1 MPSRILGMKSPAEL
15 LLGKCDFK
23 VPPKVFGC
31 VCFVKDHRPTVG
43 KLDPQA
49 TKCIFVGYA
58 STQKGYKCWDPTG
71 RMLFL
76 SMDVTFREKEPYYTK
91 KNDFDPFL
99 EEFSSVTESD
109 SREGENENGD
119 VQHDDGVGVAREE
132 VIVGTIPCPMN
143 ESVVHKMVASDA
155 QENEEVA
162 MGNDAQENEEVIV
175 GTIPCPT
182 KESENQGEKVH
193 EK

>member
-1 MPSRILGMKSPAEL
+1 
-15 LLGKCDFK
+15 
-23 VPPKVFGC
+23 
-31 VCFVKDHRPTVG
+31 
-43 KLDPQA
+43 
-49 TKCIFVGYA
+49 
-58 STQKGYKCWDPTG
+58 
-71 RMLFL
+71 
-76 SMDVTFREKEPYYTK
+76 
-91 KNDFDPFL
+91 
-99 EEFSSVTESD
+99 
-109 SREGENENGD
+109 
-119 VQHDDGVGVAREE
+119 
-132 VIVGTIPCPMN
+132 MN